1 MEEKEKTP
9 EKNLKNTNILV
20 LIIFALLLVIACMA
34 TYIITDKNNNTS
46 NNNSPESKRK
56 TETKTEKEK
65 EEEKIEYA
73 NTNDYKYETKVYTD
87 GMSYSFKKESWN
99 EYAYTIKTET
109 ENVEDLTRKDG
120 LLLYN
125 DKTLKVLEEKTEKI
139 IDLGIT
145 REYDDY
151 NMNLDKNRKKVV
163 GLVGSNRSSR
173 GRISAT
179 SYINITTG
187 KKLYE
192 NTKDELSIIN
202 EDYIYKS
209 EETGKDEN
217 DNPVYAIHILKTNE
231 EKEVKT
237 INNFGV
243 CEIIME
249 STNNSNIY
257 TVSQSCV
264 GVGDYRFMNSNF
276 EYFTDKLSN
285 SQYYFGKKNGNLYV
299 LENNKVVEYNEN
311 GKAISTVKLSGK
323 VLHIFEDIYLTEE
336 NKNIYLKDYKDFS
349 EKFSKVPADE
359 YYYHSP
365 ISGYYP
371 ANTLSNDKEKK
382 AGYYFIFEKKT
393 EETFYAEGSEPGV
406 EYYFDPKTKQID
418 SWELKEVGGY
428 AKPVLYLYPEKE
440 TKVTINFEHEE
451 NLTTTYPKFKDNWVV
466 KAHPNGDLYDENGK
480 YYYGLYWEEEKNH
493 DVSFNEGFY
502 VTKDNAI
509 DFLEEKLTI
518 LGLNPKERNEF
529 IMYWL
534 PILEKNSQ
542 SLVYFEQTV
551 ERDSYNKLLISP
563 QPDSVLRLAIHVKK
577 VNNKVNI
584 KEQKLNTFTRKG
596 FTVVEWGG
604 VIH

>member
-9 EKNLKNTNILV
+9 EKNLKNTNFLV
-20 LIIFALLLVIACMA
+20 LIIFALILVIACMA
-34 TYIITDKNNNTS
+34 TYIITDKNNNIS
-46 NNNSPESKRK
+46 NNKSPESKRE

-109 ENVEDLTRKDG
+109 ENVEDITSKEG

-145 REYDDY
+145 KEYDGY

-163 GLVGSNRSSR
+163 GLIGYNMSSR
-173 GRISAT
+173 GEIT
-179 SYINITTG
+179 TNSYINITTG
-187 KKLYE
+187 KTLYE
-192 NTKDELSIIN
+192 NTRDGLSIIN
-202 EDYIYKS
+202 EDYIYRS
-209 EETGKDEN
+209 EEKGKDEN
-217 DNPVYAIHILKTNE
+217 DNPVFDIHILKTNE
-231 EKEVKT
+231 EKEDKT

-243 CEIIME
+243 CEYIME

-257 TVSQSCV
+257 AVSQSCV

-285 SQYYFGKKNGNLYV
+285 SQYYYGKKNGNLYV

-336 NKNIYLKDYKDFS
+336 NKTIYLKDYKDFS

-382 AGYYFIFEKKT
+382 AGYYFIFEDKT
-393 EETFYAEGSEPGV
+393 GDDFYGEGNEPGI

-440 TKVTINFEHEE
+440 TKVEINFEHEE
-451 NLTTTYPKFKDNWVV
+451 SLTTTYPKFKDNWVV
-466 KAHPNGDLYDENGK
+466 TAKPNGDLYDENGK

-534 PILEKNSQ
+534 PILEKNGQ

-577 VNNKVNI
+577 VTNKVNI